1 MAIFDEVSRTMR
13 SLKNP
18 GEFLTI
24 LICASSCDGVV
35 KWMTIF
41 SLVADVQRS
50 FGGCAVY
57 FELSV
62 RASDAKISRSKF
74 EASLQMYRK
83 GEFSLIGF
91 VIRLFCRHDSDP
103 P

>member
-1 MAIFDEVSRTMR
+1 MVHRSQFDSEPQTSRFVAIFDEVSRTMR
-13 SLKNP
+13 SLKDR

-24 LICASSCDGVV
+24 LICASSCDELV
-35 KWMTIF
+35 KWMTVF
-41 SLVADVQRS
+41 SLVNDVQRS

-74 EASLQMYRK
+74 EESSQMYGK
-83 GEFSLIGF
+83 GGF
-91 VIRLFCRHDSDP
+91 LS
-103 P
+103 